1 MKVDNDFYN
10 LANMQKKKE
19 KKKKKTWK
27 DVLTLLKGRRRL
39 QTIERLLRGK
49 IRQLNVI
56 LLFFY
61 LVSMNWVNEC
71 VPILVAWKF

>member
-10 LANMQKKKE
+10 LANMQKKKTKE
-19 KKKKKTWK
+19 KKKTWK

-61 LVSMNWVNEC
+61 LVSMNWVNER

>member
-10 LANMQKKKE
+10 LANMQKKK
-19 KKKKKTWK
+19 KKKKTWK
-27 DVLTLLKGRRRL
+27 DVLTLLKGSRRL

-61 LVSMNWVNEC
+61 LVSMNWVNER